1 MEEIL
6 AHALYQIQAQLN
18 DKFSLSVKISN
29 IKRITKEA
37 IQYYENNIK
46 KKENEE

>member
-6 AHALYQIQAQLN
+6 AHALYQINTQLQ
-18 DKFSLSVKISN
+18 DKDFPLSVIVQN

-37 IQYYENNIK
+37 IEYYKRNQDQ
-46 KKENEE
+46 

>member
-6 AHALYQIQAQLN
+6 AHALYQIQTQLN
-18 DKFSLSVKISN
+18 DKKNPLLKRAEI

-37 IQYYENNIK
+37 IEYYENNIK
-46 KKENEE
+46 KEKEK

>member
-6 AHALYQIQAQLN
+6 VHALYQIQAQLN
-18 DKFSLSVKISN
+18 DKFPLSVKMTN
-29 IKRITKEA
+29 IKRITKEV

-46 KKENEE
+46 KENQE